1 MSIARIEGG
10 HIEEGRIEE
19 GQIEEGRIE
28 EGRIADNSKL
38 QYKGYSNSRLK

>member
-1 MSIARIEGG
+1 LSIARIEGG

-38 QYKGYSNSRLK
+38 QCEGHSNSRLK

>member
-1 MSIARIEGG
+1 LSIARIEGG

-38 QYKGYSNSRLK
+38 QCEGHSNSGLK